1 MSEFRKIEDSP
12 GWVKNMSNR
21 AVLNSN
27 LEALNQHKLNKQKN
41 LEFNEMQNEVKNL
54 KTNIEELKGD
64 ITDIKQLLVQFI
76 SLNK

>member
-12 GWVKNMSNR
+12 GWVKNMSNM

-41 LEFNEMQNEVKNL
+41 LEFNEMQNEVKTL
-54 KTNIEELKGD
+54 KTDIEELKSNLS
-64 ITDIKQLLVQFI
+64 DIKQLLIEFVT
-76 SLNK
+76 K